1 MTRPATT
8 NQRVFSVDLLRGV
21 VMILMALDHTRDYF
35 SNLRFP
41 PEDLSRATPALF
53 LTRWITHFCAPAF
66 FLLAGVGASLMIS
79 GGRPRKQ
86 VSWFLLTRGLW
97 LVVLEMT
104 VFQFAWNF
112 AIGFPLFLI
121 VIWTLGWSMVVLAA
135 LIFLPRWAIAT
146 IAIAMI
152 AGHNLLDGISPAS
165 LGSLG
170 PLWNFLHVP
179 GFVFGKALIGYPL
192 IPWCGVMALGYVLG
206 AVFEWEPAARK
217 KLLVR
222 AGIAMVVGFIVLRY
236 FNLYGNPSPW
246 TSQRTAALTV
256 ASFLNVLKYP
266 PSLMFL
272 LMTLGPAFIAL
283 ALFENVRGKA
293 ARVISIYGRVPM
305 FYFILHIFMIHILAY
320 VFAIVQGGRGDFLS
334 LDTGSFPAWYG
345 TSLPGVYL
353 AWVIVV
359 LLVYLPCRWYADFKS
374 RRKDLW
380 WPSYI

>member
-179 GFVFGKALIGYPL
+179 GFVFGKALIGYLL
-192 IPWCGVMALGYVLG
+192 IPWCGVMAL
-206 AVFEWEPAARK
+206 
-217 KLLVR
+217 
-222 AGIAMVVGFIVLRY
+222 AMSSAPSSNGNQRHGRNFSSVQELRWW
-236 FNLYGNPSPW
+236 S
-246 TSQRTAALTV
+246 
-256 ASFLNVLKYP
+256 AS
-266 PSLMFL
+266 SSC
-272 LMTLGPAFIAL
+272 A
-283 ALFENVRGKA
+283 
-293 ARVISIYGRVPM
+293 ISISTGTHRHG
-305 FYFILHIFMIHILAY
+305 L
-320 VFAIVQGGRGDFLS
+320 LS
-334 LDTGSFPAWYG
+334 EQPHS
-345 TSLPGVYL
+345 
-353 AWVIVV
+353 
-359 LLVYLPCRWYADFKS
+359 
-374 RRKDLW
+374 
-380 WPSYI
+380 PSHHS